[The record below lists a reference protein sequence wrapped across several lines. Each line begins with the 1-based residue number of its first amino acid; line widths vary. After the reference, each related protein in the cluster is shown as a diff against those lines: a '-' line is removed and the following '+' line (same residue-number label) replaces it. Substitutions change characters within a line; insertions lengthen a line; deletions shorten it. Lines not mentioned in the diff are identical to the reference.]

1 MPLLDPPPPEN
12 SNRSHAVQELLERHI
27 PEQRPW
33 TWMSPELLRHLE
45 GAFEASRTHALM
57 HMVKAGV
64 ITPEQ
69 AQEITPLQLFV
80 AAFDLGIT
88 VGSELEKANDF
99 RRLMGE
105 EEI

>member
-1 MPLLDPPPPEN
+1 
-12 SNRSHAVQELLERHI
+12 
-27 PEQRPW
+27 
-33 TWMSPELLRHLE
+33 
-45 GAFEASRTHALM
+45 M